1 MSAVLD
7 LTEVSMKVADAIWV
21 ATALLHRENP
31 DREDFSV
38 AEIVSKAIEAD
49 KDEGYRPGLQI
60 HASTHCVADKN
71 PNPGR
76 YRMLHETRRGFRRLY
91 RHGDPYHEYREDG
104 KIRPEKSDLPAKYQT
119 LVDWYDR
126 DYSRKGR
133 RGR

>member
-1 MSAVLD
+1 MLSYE
-7 LTEVSMKVADAIWV
+7 TEVQMKVADAVWV
-21 ATALLHRENP
+21 ATALLHCENP

-49 KDEGYRPGLQI
+49 KEEGYRPGLQI

-76 YRMLHETRRGFRRLY
+76 YRMLHETRRGFRRLF
-91 RHGDPYHEYREDG
+91 RDGDPYHEHREGG
-104 KIRPEKSDLPAKYQT
+104 KIVPDESDLPRKYQP
-119 LVDWYDR
+119 LLDWYGR
-126 DYSRKGR
+126 EYLKKGR